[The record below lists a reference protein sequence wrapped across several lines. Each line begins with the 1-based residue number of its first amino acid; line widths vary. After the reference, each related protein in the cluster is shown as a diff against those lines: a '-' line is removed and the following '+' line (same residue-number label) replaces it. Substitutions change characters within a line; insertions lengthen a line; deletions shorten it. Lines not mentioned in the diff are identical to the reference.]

1 MIITAH
7 GEGSFRLQAGDTT
20 VLIDPSHARS
30 FKGAR
35 AIVST
40 ARPARVDPPPPQD
53 DPAVRTPFWVDHQG
67 EYDLGE
73 LSVRGVTAEW
83 DRDDEHTAYR
93 IEFDGITVGLLGPL
107 AGEPNKK
114 VFELVSDVDILILP
128 AGGKPLLPAA
138 AAAKLARQAEPS
150 AIIPSVGDL
159 KSFTKEIGGETE
171 TTERFT
177 VKAKDLEPKAMR
189 VVLLTS

>member
-20 VLIDPSHARS
+20 ILIDPTHARS
-30 FKGAR
+30 FKGSR
-35 AIVST
+35 AIIT
-40 ARPARVDPPPPQD
+40 TTRPARVDPPAPSS
-53 DPAVRTPFWVDHQG
+53 DPATRAPFWIDHQG

-73 LSVRGVTAEW
+73 VAIRGITTEW

-93 IEFDGITVGLLGPL
+93 IEFDGIAVGLLGPL
-107 AGEPNKK
+107 AGEPSKK
-114 VFELVSDVDILILP
+114 VFELVSGVDILILP
-128 AGGKPLLPAA
+128 AGGKPLFPVA

-150 AIIPSVGDL
+150 AVIPSVGDL
-159 KSFTKEIGGETE
+159 KSFTKEIGGDTE

-177 VKAKDLEPKAMR
+177 VKKKDLEPKAMR
-189 VVLLTS
+189 VVLIAS